1 MRRLAASLA
10 PALAWLGARWVARQR
25 ARHRVGGGHLPDRAL
40 SALAPYFPA
49 ATLDAARL
57 AVVPRIAPPR
67 LLTLARRLG
76 LAAVD
81 FDRILGITFGDTI
94 VLAERVTGGALLPTL
109 FHELVHVEQAR
120 RLGARAF
127 VRRYVREWIE
137 AGRYGAIPLERDAYA
152 LQRRHEEAPGEF
164 FDVAAEVARRLY
176 TGGP

>member
-1 MRRLAASLA
+1 MRRLAAPMA

-25 ARHRVGGGHLPDRAL
+25 ARHRAGGGHLPAEAR
-40 SALAPYFPA
+40 STLARYFPA
-49 ATLDAARL
+49 ETLDAARL
-57 AVVPRIAPPR
+57 AVVPRIDPPR
-67 LLTLARRLG
+67 LLSMARRLG

-81 FDRILGITFGDTI
+81 FERVLGITFGDTI
-94 VLAERVTGGALLPTL
+94 VLVERVTQGALLPTL

-152 LQRRHEEAPGEF
+152 LQRRYEEAPGEP